1 MASCSRQEVVSFRSG
16 TDAPRGL
23 LCPRRWRVRSAH
35 VRGHGGPT
43 DRSVVLSLEDGMCWR
58 GFWLFFFF
66 LICNSDHV
74 VSTELCCS
82 N

>member
-1 MASCSRQEVVSFRSG
+1 MASCSRQEAASFRSG

-23 LCPRRWRVRSAH
+23 LCPRWWWVWSAH
-35 VRGHGGPT
+35 FRGHGGPT
-43 DRSVVLSLEDGMCWR
+43 DGSVVLSLEDR
-58 GFWLFFFF
+58 NVLERLLAFFFF
-66 LICNSDHV
+66 LICKSDHM

>member
-1 MASCSRQEVVSFRSG
+1 MASCSRQEVVSVRSG

-66 LICNSDHV
+66 FNL
-74 VSTELCCS
+74 
-82 N
+82 